1 MFTAVKQYFSV
12 RYSAYRSLRKH
23 GFSEQNQQN
32 TSSHEMWML
41 AAMSL
46 QGSGMAAPCPLVAAG
61 CSSLLRMGSMQ
72 HWHLADACAR
82 IWMCEHCEGRC
93 GCTAREAAGDGGVT
107 GGDGHE
113 RMAPAA
119 ESSGLW
125 LAASAL
131 QEGGK
136 GEVTAEEG
144 EEEGNSGNEE
154 TINSPVKW
162 NGKMH
167 EWYYFIE
174 VATFVVVQNIHT

>member
-1 MFTAVKQYFSV
+1 
-12 RYSAYRSLRKH
+12 
-23 GFSEQNQQN
+23 
-32 TSSHEMWML
+32 
-41 AAMSL
+41 
-46 QGSGMAAPCPLVAAG
+46 
-61 CSSLLRMGSMQ
+61 
-72 HWHLADACAR
+72 
-82 IWMCEHCEGRC
+82 MCEHCEGRC

-162 NGKMH
+162 NGKIAWMVLFYRSSH
-167 EWYYFIE
+167 VCGGAEYSYI
-174 VATFVVVQNIHT
+174 NYHI